1 MRRRRSVSGGRGR
14 SAGRVVFAGVL
25 MVVAIAACGLAKGP
39 AGSPTVLS
47 VFAAASLQDVAAD
60 AATAYRQ
67 VAGIDVQV
75 STDSSTAL
83 RVQIEQGAEAD
94 LFLSADT
101 RNPDALAAGGLVN
114 GRVVAFARNGLAII
128 TPSDDPAGIGS
139 AADLARPGVKIVAAG
154 DEVPISV
161 YATKLIA
168 QLAADPAFGTAFAAA
183 YAANVVSREDNV
195 KAVIAKIELGE
206 GDAAIVY
213 ASDAAAST
221 AVRVIPL
228 PPGIEVLATYA
239 GAVPTTAR
247 HPAEGR
253 ALLDWLAGPAGQE
266 ILARF
271 GFTAPS

>member
-1 MRRRRSVSGGRGR
+1 MVRRVEVAGLLMMVS
-14 SAGRVVFAGVL
+14 
-25 MVVAIAACGLAKGP
+25 IAACGRASGP
-39 AGSPTVLS
+39 PGSTIMLT
-47 VFAAASLQDVAAD
+47 VFAAASLRAVAAE
-60 AATAYRQ
+60 AATAYRR

-75 STDSSTAL
+75 ASDSSTAL

-101 RNPDALAAGGLVN
+101 KNPYALAAGGLVN
-114 GRVVAFARNGLAII
+114 GSVVAFARNGLAII
-128 TPSDDPAGIGS
+128 TPGDDPAAIRS

-168 QLAADPAFGTAFAAA
+168 ELAADPAFGADFAAA
-183 YAANVVSREDNV
+183 YAANVVSHEDNV
-195 KAVIAKIELGE
+195 KAVVAKIELGE

-213 ASDAAAST
+213 ASDAAASSV
-221 AVRVIPL
+221 VRVIPL
-228 PPGIEVLATYA
+228 PAGINVLATYA
-239 GAVPTTAR
+239 GAVPATAR
-247 HPAEGR
+247 HPTEGH

-271 GFTAPS
+271 GFTPPS